1 MSINKENIEPI
12 LWGAGGGAVVLA
24 VVGFMWGGWV
34 TGGTAQQLAEDAAEK
49 AVRDRLAPICVA
61 QYNRDPEKDQ
71 KLKEMKK
78 METYQRGDYVKKQG
92 WSTMPGEKDP
102 DYAVSRECADLLS
115 KIST

>member
-1 MSINKENIEPI
+1 MPINKENIEPI
-12 LWGAGGGAVVLA
+12 LWGAAGGAVVLA
-24 VVGFMWGGWV
+24 VVGFIWGGWL

-49 AVRDRLAPICVA
+49 AVRDRLTPICVA

-78 METYQRGDYVKKQG
+78 MDHWNRGDYVEKQG

-102 DYAVSRECADLLS
+102 DSAVSIKCADLLS

>member
-1 MSINKENIEPI
+1 MLKNIEPI
-12 LWGAGGGAVVLA
+12 LWGAVGGAVVLA

-34 TGGTAQQLAEDAAEK
+34 TGGTAQELTETTVEK
-49 AVRDRLAPICVA
+49 AVENRLVPICVA

-92 WSTMPGEKDP
+92 WSTMPGEKDL
-102 DYAVSRECADLLS
+102 DYKVSEKCADLLS

>member
-1 MSINKENIEPI
+1 MPINKKNIEPI
-12 LWGAGGGAVVLA
+12 LWGAAGGAVVLA
-24 VVGFMWGGWV
+24 VVGFMWAGWV
-34 TGGTAQQLAEDAAEK
+34 TGSTAQQLAEGAAEK

-78 METYQRGDYVKKQG
+78 METYNRGDYVKKQG
-92 WSTMPGEKDP
+92 WSTMPGEKDS
-102 DYAVSRECADLLS
+102 DYAVSEKCADLLS

>member
-1 MSINKENIEPI
+1 MLKNIEPI
-12 LWGAGGGAVVLA
+12 LWGAVGGAVVLA
-24 VVGFMWGGWV
+24 VVGFMLGGWI

-49 AVRDRLAPICVA
+49 AVSDRLAPICVA

-78 METYQRGDYVKKQG
+78 KTYQRGDYVKKQG

>member
-1 MSINKENIEPI
+1 MLINKGNIEPI
-12 LWGAGGGAVVLA
+12 LWGAAGGAVVLA

-34 TGGTAQQLAEDAAEK
+34 TGSTAQQLAEDAAGK
-49 AVRDRLAPICVA
+49 AVRDRLTPICVA

-71 KLKEMKK
+71 KLEEMKK

-92 WSTMPGEKDP
+92 WSTMPGEKDSH
-102 DYAVSRECADLLS
+102 YAVSEKCADLLS

>member
-1 MSINKENIEPI
+1 MPINKENIEPI
-12 LWGAGGGAVVLA
+12 LWGAAGGAVVLA
-24 VVGFMWGGWV
+24 VVGFMWAGWV
-34 TGGTAQQLAEDAAEK
+34 TGGTAQELAEDAAEK
-49 AVRDRLAPICVA
+49 AVGDRLAPICVA

-78 METYQRGDYVKKQG
+78 MDDWNRGDYVKNQG

-102 DYAVSRECADLLS
+102 DSAVSRKCADLLS

>member
-1 MSINKENIEPI
+1 MSINKETIEPI
-12 LWGAGGGAVVLA
+12 LWGAAGGAVVLA
-24 VVGFMWGGWV
+24 VVGFMWGGWF

-49 AVRDRLAPICVA
+49 AVVDRLAPICVA

-78 METYQRGDYVKKQG
+78 METYQIGDYVKKHG
-92 WSTMPGEKDP
+92 WSTMPGEKDS
-102 DYAVSRECADLLS
+102 DYAVSRECTDLLS

>member
-1 MSINKENIEPI
+1 MSINKENFEPI
-12 LWGAGGGAVVLA
+12 LWGAAGGAVMLA

-34 TGGTAQQLAEDAAEK
+34 TGGTAQQLAERATEK

-61 QYNRDPEKDQ
+61 QFNRDLEKDQ

-78 METYQRGDYVKKQG
+78 METYNRGDYVKKQG
-92 WSTMPGEKDP
+92 WSTMPGEKDSH
-102 DYAVSRECADLLS
+102 YAVSEKCADLLS